1 FVAGPAQWKDIARS
15 MGVRDVLLV
24 DKAGKTYLTRNLEG
38 VVHFEQAPD
47 VVESVDLEAPNGN

>member
-1 FVAGPAQWKDIARS
+1 